1 MITSAVVK
9 NSWVL
14 TPGSPPSI
22 GAQYAITIPYWSTG
36 DLVVQLIDGGGT
48 KQTLTLGTDYT
59 LTTPSGVPPQTE
71 GGGTLTVQSN
81 WTYSPADWATLSV
94 FRSQY
99 VVQQTNFRNGDT
111 FDMPTLE
118 TEFDKI
124 VGMIQEIIAGTS
136 TGSGGSYFPTGS
148 ASTVLQGLATSL
160 VAGQVAFGLL
170 PGGTSSPLAT
180 TWQQLLAGTLG
191 TNIKGVIASDLGSGW
206 AAPLEAA
213 LTSGWASAFATAFNT
228 AWSSIIGAAPGSGWT
243 AALAAAFIPS
253 PNPPVGFVYFQGPN
267 DSTPSTLWPTGTTWT
282 DVSSEE
288 ANMTRRVYGSLAGAW
303 VAGTPAVLTVG
314 VSGGVP
320 TISVSSGGS
329 GYCGGGAGNVTLVI
343 AGTCTTQMAAHG
355 VVTGGVIQSIAVDTA
370 GAGYTNGAVAVY
382 DGVYGHGDLT
392 QGHIH
397 GVQGASSGSSA
408 TNDLN
413 SGTAQGV
420 ASSNGTGSLGY
431 KQTIN
436 GVKIIGPASD
446 DGTSNGTPR
455 KGAETAG
462 AYMLVKKWRRTA

>member
-36 DLVVQLIDGGGT
+36 DLVVQLIDAGGT

-71 GGGTLTVQSN
+71 AGGILTVQSN

-94 FRSQY
+94 YRAQS
-99 VVQQTNFRNGDT
+99 VVQQTNFRNGDS

-118 TEFDKI
+118 TEFDKL
-124 VGMIQEIIAGTS
+124 VGMIQETNAGTT

-148 ASTVLQGLATSL
+148 AATVLQGLAASL
-160 VAGQVAFGLL
+160 LAGQIAFGLL
-170 PGGTSSPLAT
+170 PSGTSSPLAV

-191 TNIKGVIASDLGSGW
+191 TNIKGLIAADLGSGW
-206 AAPLEAA
+206 VSPLEAA

-228 AWSSIIGAAPGSGWT
+228 AWSSIIGAAPGSGWA
-243 AALAAAFIPS
+243 AALAATFIPS
-253 PNPPVGFVYFQGPN
+253 PIPPVGFVYFQGPN
-267 DSTPSTLWPTGTTWT
+267 DATPASMWSTGTWT

-303 VAGTPAVLTVG
+303 VSGTPAVLTVG

-320 TISVSSGGS
+320 TITVTSGGS
-329 GYCGGGAGNVTLVI
+329 GYCSGGSGNVPLVI

-382 DGVYGHGDLT
+382 DGVYGHGDLV
-392 QGHIH
+392 QGHRHAWI
-397 GVQGASSGSSA
+397 SGSSTTMGA
-408 TNDLN
+408 ST
-413 SGTAQGV
+413 GTAFD
-420 ASSNGTGSLGY
+420 SNYNPGNNTGTW
-431 KQTIN
+431 
-436 GVKIIGPASD
+436 VKDPTT
-446 DGTSNGTPR
+446 DGTNGTPR